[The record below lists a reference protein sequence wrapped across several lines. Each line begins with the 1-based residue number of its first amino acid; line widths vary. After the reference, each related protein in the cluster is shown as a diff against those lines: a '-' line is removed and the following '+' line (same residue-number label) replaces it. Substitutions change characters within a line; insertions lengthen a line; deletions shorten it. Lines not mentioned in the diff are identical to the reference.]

1 MRSQFSS
8 MGSSNEQWLFPE
20 LRAFILQSAQCS
32 ASEYGQG
39 DEGNAPAVFRTPSLT
54 QSQIPW
60 AQELQYRRSTCAF
73 VADLAAMVEI
83 PESPAI
89 TAQLYVQR
97 FYMLHSFAQHDR
109 FLVATAAL
117 FLAAKT
123 EEFPIKVR
131 LMTECALY
139 LLVCPLEAAAT
150 LASHS
155 KAKGRNGS
163 SPTIDARKRRMSP
176 GGPSNG
182 NDPTQQ
188 LQPTAASKDPEA
200 LKAKHLKCL
209 NALLNTM
216 DVGEVEQTSSR
227 VLLLERILLQT
238 LSFEIG
244 IPQPFA
250 YVAPAMEL
258 VFVLEAMHPSISH
271 QNIRLCAYLFLADAI
286 KNALCLAFDPKTLA
300 IGAVYLSCIH
310 RHQVGSNVATQSNEP
325 WWTVWGLSSQEIQGK
340 SSLSRILPCLSGC
353 ITDISA
359 WLVDVAKALLWM
371 YENAAT
377 GKPLEGLSESFQE
390 LWELSDPQKNL
401 PDLEYIKKLDAYV
414 QDRKQ

>member
-1 MRSQFSS
+1 
-8 MGSSNEQWLFPE
+8 MGSANEQWLFPE
-20 LRAFILQSAQCS
+20 LRAFILQSAQSS
-32 ASEYGQG
+32 ASQHG
-39 DEGNAPAVFRTPSLT
+39 EGNTSVGFRTPSLT

-73 VADLAAMVEI
+73 VTDLAAMVEI

-97 FYMLHSFAQHDR
+97 FYMLHSFTQHDR

-139 LLVCPLEAAAT
+139 LLVCPVEAATT

-155 KAKGRNGS
+155 KAKGRTSS
-163 SPTIDARKRRMSP
+163 SPAMDARKRRMSP
-176 GGPSNG
+176 GNG
-182 NDPTQQ
+182 NDPSQQ
-188 LQPTAASKDPEA
+188 PPQSTAASKDPEA

-216 DVGEVEQTSSR
+216 DVGEVEQTASR

-258 VFVLEAMHPSISH
+258 VFALEAMHPSISH

-286 KNALCLAFDPKTLA
+286 KNAVCLAFDPKTLA

-310 RHQVGSNVATQSNEP
+310 RHQVGANVATQSNEP
-325 WWTVWGLSSQEIQGK
+325 WWTVWGLSSQELQGK
-340 SSLSRILPCLSGC
+340 KEPIASFFLAVARLTPLLGL
-353 ITDISA
+353 A
-359 WLVDVAKALLWM
+359 DVARALLWM
-371 YENAAT
+371 YENQET

-390 LWELSDPQKNL
+390 LWALSDPQKNL
-401 PDLEYIKKLDAYV
+401 PDLEYIKKLDAHIT
-414 QDRKQ
+414 QDRK

>member
-1 MRSQFSS
+1 MRSA
-8 MGSSNEQWLFPE
+8 NEQWLFPE
-20 LRAFILQSAQCS
+20 LRAFILQPPQSSAR
-32 ASEYGQG
+32 EHETGQG
-39 DEGNAPAVFRTPSLT
+39 SNSVVFRTPSLM

-60 AQELQYRRSTCAF
+60 LQELQYRRSTCAF

-123 EEFPIKVR
+123 EEFPVKVR

-139 LLVCPLEAAAT
+139 LLVCPVEAAAT

-155 KAKGRNGS
+155 RGKNRTS
-163 SPTIDARKRRMSP
+163 TSPTMDARKRKMSP
-176 GGPSNG
+176 GHGGDPS
-182 NDPTQQ
+182 QQ
-188 LQPTAASKDPEA
+188 PQPTAASKDPEA

-227 VLLLERILLQT
+227 VLLLERIILQT
-238 LSFEIG
+238 LAFEIG
-244 IPQPFA
+244 SPQPFA

-258 VFVLEAMHPSISH
+258 VFALEAMHPSISYPT
-271 QNIRLCAYLFLADAI
+271 IRLCAYLLLADAI
-286 KNALCLAFDPKTLA
+286 KHVLCLAFNPKTLA

-310 RHQVGSNVATQSNEP
+310 RHQVGANVATQNNEP
-325 WWTVWGLSSQEIQGK
+325 WWTVWGLSAQELHGK
-340 SSLSRILPCLSGC
+340 SRIACRIAAMWLYVL
-353 ITDISA
+353 ISVLLLA
-359 WLVDVAKALLWM
+359 DVARGMLWM
-371 YENAAT
+371 YENAET
-377 GKPLEGLSESFQE
+377 GRPLPGLSASFQE
-390 LWELSDPQKNL
+390 LWELSDPQKNV
-401 PDLEYIKKLDAYV
+401 PDVEYIKKLDSIIE
-414 QDRKQ
+414 DRK